1 MISSKYQI
9 FIDKAEDTLSSF
21 IGLKTQFVSSSKQSI
36 NTDIAQKS
44 ILSTIVFSGEITGDF
59 TLIFPIDTA
68 VSALEFL
75 LGEKVGL
82 TNIALLK
89 DGIGELSNIVM
100 GAVKT
105 QFDEINK
112 KVAFEL
118 PVTYKGIDEIYN
130 NIILQD
136 GVWIKMKL
144 QEKPFYMFISQ

>member
-1 MISSKYQI
+1 
-9 FIDKAEDTLSSF
+9 
-21 IGLKTQFVSSSKQSI
+21 
-36 NTDIAQKS
+36 
-44 ILSTIVFSGEITGDF
+44 
-59 TLIFPIDTA
+59 
-68 VSALEFL
+68 
-75 LGEKVGL
+75 L